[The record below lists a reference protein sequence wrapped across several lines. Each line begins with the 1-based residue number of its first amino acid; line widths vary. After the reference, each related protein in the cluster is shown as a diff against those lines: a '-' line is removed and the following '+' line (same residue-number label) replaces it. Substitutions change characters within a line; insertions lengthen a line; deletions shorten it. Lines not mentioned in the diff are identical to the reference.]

1 MTFENLIALTCHQEQ
16 HDSLSEVLEEFAAL
30 VFRVDIL
37 VPWRWRQKVF
47 SCINEEGNHLGNLDV
62 DGRLIS
68 LRKGCDSLDWI
79 CVDRDRACGSLL

>member
-1 MTFENLIALTCHQEQ
+1 M
-16 HDSLSEVLEEFAAL
+16 
-30 VFRVDIL
+30 
-37 VPWRWRQKVF
+37 F
-47 SCINEEGNHLGNLDV
+47 SCINEEGNHLENLDV